1 MQRPISIVIGKCNVE
16 TNEQN
21 SSKIN
26 ITTYNKCCEFFP
38 VVFHIVGQLTVV
50 NISWMLDKCVCVF
63 LFVFFDSCIVN
74 RTFLV
79 LPYYSCICH
88 KFSCVIWK
96 ECAECVC
103 KECYSRAKFRDCFLT
118 LSTLRLRLFF
128 FVECVFPIAFSSLF
142 FPLRTL
148 SSIFFLSTFFSVAV
162 INAAYFLMR
171 HINWLGGLGRG
182 RGRKSN
188 QCISLKIPC
197 HVHSIWPENNVIL
210 IVSIYFDLEKLN
222 SSKWFASLLN

>member
-1 MQRPISIVIGKCNVE
+1 M
-16 TNEQN
+16 
-21 SSKIN
+21 
-26 ITTYNKCCEFFP
+26 Y
-38 VVFHIVGQLTVV
+38 
-50 NISWMLDKCVCVF
+50 
-63 LFVFFDSCIVN
+63 
-74 RTFLV
+74 
-79 LPYYSCICH
+79 LPYIFLCH
-88 KFSCVIWK
+88 LNGMRGMCLKRMLFAGEI
-96 ECAECVC
+96 
-103 KECYSRAKFRDCFLT
+103 SRL
-118 LSTLRLRLFF
+118 LSYPFHLALVVVF

-142 FPLRTL
+142 FPWRTL

-210 IVSIYFDLEKLN
+210 IVSNYFDLEKLN
-222 SSKWFASLLN
+222 SSK